1 MKDIKNKN
9 ESVPI
14 NQHESEAIISEPE
27 EVKEEVK
34 AIEDDES
41 SIEEAA
47 HD

>member
-1 MKDIKNKN
+1 MKAIKDNN
-9 ESVPI
+9 EPVPI

-41 SIEEAA
+41 PI
-47 HD
+47 